1 MKTRV
6 RGPER
11 NTKVGVLDLGPTPPR
26 DTECFLGEW
35 GTSVEINRC
44 LFLDRTFKIT
54 LKGPHSRS
62 VTVKEGQLKARLPI
76 RDKRQKFFAA
86 CLFYFTVHRSREN
99 LQNPPKFTYITILVA
114 LSHVAYR

>member
-62 VTVKEGQLKARLPI
+62 VTDKEGRLQARLPI
-76 RDKRQKFFAA
+76 RDKNFSQLVCFIL
-86 CLFYFTVHRSREN
+86 LFIDHAKTCKILPN
-99 LQNPPKFTYITILVA
+99 LLTL
-114 LSHVAYR
+114 